1 MGSLPNRISSPLGPV
16 EAAESQGKQPESAQL
31 SGGTAGKPT
40 EPSESQGNP
49 ARASI
54 VPVGVSIGGADLA
67 ELVASVR
74 AEVDAGLASVG
85 LAEDE
90 IEQAIKRHPDAE
102 DDLFHSFRLLV
113 PTIISPAWS
122 VEFVYRGH
130 ARELLERVATGEDT
144 RPGSAAECAMAMGEV
159 SKAVPLHGVGAGF
172 YQRMWSQA
180 FPDHP
185 VWEEAGE
192 HYEAL
197 YCQQIDEHEAYTRRK
212 LSQPSRQLDPSA
224 IECDGRHWGEA
235 VTCRYATADGER
247 GAA

>member
-1 MGSLPNRISSPLGPV
+1 M
-16 EAAESQGKQPESAQL
+16 
-31 SGGTAGKPT
+31 AGKAT
-40 EPSESQGNP
+40 EPDESRGNP

-54 VPVGVSIGGADLA
+54 VPAGVSIRGADLA
-67 ELVASVR
+67 GLVASVKG
-74 AEVDAGLASVG
+74 EVSTGLAAVEW
-85 LAEDE
+85 AEDE
-90 IEQAIKRHPDAE
+90 IEQAIKRHPDA
-102 DDLFHSFRLLV
+102 DNDLFHSFRLLV
-113 PTIISPAWS
+113 PTIDSPAWS
-122 VEFVYRGH
+122 VEFVLRGH
-130 ARELLERVATGEDT
+130 ARELLERVAKGEDT
-144 RPGSAAECAMAMGEV
+144 RPGTAAECAMAMAEV
-159 SKAVPLHGVGAGF
+159 SKAVPLHGAGARF

-192 HYEAL
+192 HYKAL

-247 GAA
+247 CAA